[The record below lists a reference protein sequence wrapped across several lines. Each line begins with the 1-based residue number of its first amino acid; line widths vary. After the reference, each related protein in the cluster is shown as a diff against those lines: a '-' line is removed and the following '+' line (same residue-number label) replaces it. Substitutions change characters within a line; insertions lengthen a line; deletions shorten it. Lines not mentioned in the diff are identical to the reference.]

1 MEKDTYHIDLTQGN
15 LIKNLFVFSVPLMLT
30 NCLQMVFNAAD
41 TIVVGK
47 FSGSTALAAVGATG
61 SVIFLLI
68 SLFNGITIGTN
79 IVVSKYI
86 GAKNDEKIRIASHTS
101 IWLAFAVGIFL
112 TCVGLFF
119 SRPLLKLMS
128 TPEDLLEYST
138 MYMKIYFTGIIFMLV
153 YNFATAILRSSGDTK
168 RPLYFLMIAGALNVV
183 LNLLFVIVFHLGV
196 VGVALATVISQAVS
210 AILVMITLMNETNA
224 TKFNWRYCKLDLP
237 IAKEILSIGIPAGI
251 QGLVFSFSNVVIQS
265 SINSFNSSN
274 LIAGNSAAVNLENFV
289 YIGMSAFMQ
298 ACISFTSQNV
308 GAKQIGKIKEIMWMT
323 LLLCVGSVFLVAVIL
338 YCNGHFFLSFYTNS
352 VDVEKWGMYRLLYVT
367 LLLPIQGVS
376 DVMIGSMRGMGYS
389 ILPTVCMLAGICG
402 IRLVWLWFIFPL
414 FPTLSVV
421 YLCFPISWTCTGLLQ
436 IVLWIV
442 SYRKFLKNNM
452 SEKEVQYK

>member
-15 LIKNLFVFSVPLMLT
+15 LIKNLFAFSVPLMLT

-86 GAKNDEKIRIASHTS
+86 GAKDDEKTRIASHTS
-101 IWLAFAVGIFL
+101 IWLAIAVGIFL

-128 TPEDLLEYST
+128 TPEDLIEYST
-138 MYMKIYFTGIIFMLV
+138 MYMKIYFTGIIFMLL

-168 RPLYFLMIAGALNVV
+168 RPLYFLMIAGVLNVV

-224 TKFNWRYCKLDLP
+224 TKFNWRYCKLDFP

-289 YIGMSAFMQ
+289 YIGMDAFDK
-298 ACISFTSQNV
+298 ATATFTAANV
-308 GAKQIGKIKEIMWMT
+308 GSSNYKQFKKI
-323 LLLCVGSVFLVAVIL
+323 LLITMILTVASGLLISGIIYLNSNLFLRL
-338 YCNGHFFLSFYTNS
+338 YTNS
-352 VDVEKWGMYRLLYVT
+352 SDVVHYGMYRLAFVT
-367 LLLPIQGVS
+367 LLLPIQGIA
-376 DVMIGSMRGMGYS
+376 DTFIGSSRGMGYS
-389 ILPTVCMLAGICG
+389 SVPTLLMLVGICG
-402 IRLVWLWFIFPL
+402 VRLVWLFTAFSAVRKL
-414 FPTLSVV
+414 EVL
-421 YLCFPISWTCTGLLQ
+421 YACFPISWVITG
-436 IVLWIV
+436 IVEGVVWV
-442 SYRKFLKNNM
+442 YSYRRFM
-452 SEKEVQYK
+452 KENQG